1 MIFVIILFAV
11 IIIIYLSTCAVIS
24 QFCGP
29 YSSVVR
35 GIYYHTMTHKLSR
48 DFSVR

>member
-11 IIIIYLSTCAVIS
+11 IIIIYLSTFAVIG

-29 YSSVVR
+29 SSSVVR
-35 GIYYHTMTHKLSR
+35 GIYDYTLTHKLSR
-48 DFSVR
+48 DFSVG